1 VSTPSDNVREFTP
14 AWSVHPGEVLRSI
27 LEQRSI
33 RQSELAERT
42 GLTPKHVNQIVK
54 GTVGISG
61 DAAVLL
67 ERALDIPTRF
77 WVQADADYVAYT
89 SRQKAREQLLEFS
102 DWADGFDA
110 ATLNRHNIIDAR
122 DDRITRIEKI
132 LKFFGVANP
141 DAFDQTWIQP
151 RVSFRRS
158 QAFKVAEQNTA
169 LWLRL
174 LERVAEQIDTEP
186 LRPRALR
193 GVARAIPAM
202 TNMSLRDGF
211 PAVRDALAEAGVVLA
226 FVREVPGTRLCG
238 ATWWLGKDKPVIGVT
253 ERHRKADTLWFNIVH
268 EIGHILLHPRR
279 SSFLNL
285 EIEKAQK
292 GEEELEADQFAATT
306 LLPEGIDP
314 QIARASSRQELAL
327 LAARLGVG
335 ATIVAGRHG
344 RLTDKW
350 HIGSSL
356 RPRITDADI
365 DTLEQQQVT
374 R

>member
-1 VSTPSDNVREFTP
+1 
-14 AWSVHPGEVLRSI
+14 
-27 LEQRSI
+27 
-33 RQSELAERT
+33 
-42 GLTPKHVNQIVK
+42 VNQIIK

-61 DAAVLL
+61 DTAVLL

-77 WVQADADYVAYT
+77 WVQADADHAAYT
-89 SRQKAREQLLEFS
+89 SSQKARAQLLEFS

-110 ATLNRHNIIDAR
+110 ATLDHHNIVDAN
-122 DDRITRIEKI
+122 DDQPTRIEKI

-174 LERVAEQIDTEP
+174 LERAAEQVDTEP
-186 LRPRALR
+186 LRPRTLR

-211 PAVRDALAEAGVVLA
+211 PVVRRALAEAGVALA
-226 FVREVPGTRLCG
+226 FIREVPGTRLCG

-253 ERHRKADTLWFNIVH
+253 ERHRKTDTFWFNIVH
-268 EIGHILLHPRR
+268 EIGHVLLHPRR

-285 EIEKAQK
+285 EIDKTQR
-292 GEEELEADQFAATT
+292 GEAEVEADQFAATT
-306 LLPEGIDP
+306 LLPEGIDA
-314 QIARASSRQELAL
+314 QIARAKTRQELAL

-335 ATIVAGRHG
+335 ATIIAGRHG
-344 RLTDKW
+344 HLTNNW
-350 HIGSSL
+350 RVGASL
-356 RPRITDADI
+356 RHKITDADVNA
-365 DTLEQQQVT
+365 LEQLQKASD
-374 R
+374 